1 MTDNVNFE
9 ASVEFSELGKST
21 YSISSSER
29 SETRSKRTAAF
40 ESQLRG
46 SS

>member
-9 ASVEFSELGKST
+9 ASVEFLELGKST
-21 YSISSSER
+21 YSISFSER
-29 SETRSKRTAAF
+29 SETRSKHSAVF
-40 ESQLRG
+40 EAQLKG